1 MAANGDSMKRAGSQL
16 TRQFGLLG
24 LAVIAVITLALAVA
38 LSLSLRRDLLDGEW
52 AVTADFI
59 RTEATNHLLAA
70 DFVERPAP
78 LSETRFRDFNK
89 EAVSLPEIV
98 GVNVYDASMTVIWSE
113 DRRLVGQRYPD
124 RAELRRAV
132 GGSTAVA
139 LPAAAEP
146 ERRTER
152 GQGTPLAAL
161 YVPVAFPGTDQ
172 AVGVVETY
180 KAPTRVFAQIRR
192 AWMTVLAMALAG
204 GGALYGCL
212 LWVVRRAARRID
224 DQQRALLAASEQL
237 RSTQSQLVQAE
248 RMAAIGEVVAAVAHG
263 IRNPLANIRATAE
276 LEMLQCQGCEFS
288 KKNSA
293 AIIGEVDRMS
303 VRLRDLLQFVGPGER
318 PRQQVDL
325 NGVIQEAA
333 RALTAR
339 LAQTLITLTTHLA
352 PDLPPISGNPS
363 LLEQVFAGLIGNA
376 IEASSSAQGNSIM
389 IVTGTERP
397 SPAARTVYVEIA
409 DTGVGISP
417 ESLANIFEPFY
428 TTKAQGIGLGLALA
442 KKFTEVYG
450 GSITVQSRPHEGT
463 KFRATFPVDE
473 PTSGGA

>member
-1 MAANGDSMKRAGSQL
+1 MAGNGNS
-16 TRQFGLLG
+16 
-24 LAVIAVITLALAVA
+24 IAASALAHVR
-38 LSLSLRRDLLDGEW
+38 LGW
-52 AVTADFI
+52 AT
-59 RTEATNHLLAA
+59 
-70 DFVERPAP
+70 
-78 LSETRFRDFNK
+78 
-89 EAVSLPEIV
+89 
-98 GVNVYDASMTVIWSE
+98 
-113 DRRLVGQRYPD
+113 
-124 RAELRRAV
+124 
-132 GGSTAVA
+132 
-139 LPAAAEP
+139 
-146 ERRTER
+146 
-152 GQGTPLAAL
+152 
-161 YVPVAFPGTDQ
+161 
-172 AVGVVETY
+172 
-180 KAPTRVFAQIRR
+180 VFA
-192 AWMTVLAMALAG
+192 AALAG

-212 LWVVRRAARRID
+212 VSVVRRASRRID
-224 DQQRALLAASEQL
+224 EQQRALMAANEQL
-237 RSTQSQLVQAE
+237 RTTQRQLLQAE

-276 LEMLQCQGCEFS
+276 LEMLQCQGCQFS
-288 KKNSA
+288 AKNSA

-325 NGVIQEAA
+325 NGVLREAV
-333 RALTAR
+333 RTMTAR
-339 LAQTLITLTTHLA
+339 LAQTQVTLAAHLA

-376 IEASSSAQGNSIM
+376 IEASSGGRGNSIT
-389 IVTGTERP
+389 IITGTERP

-428 TTKAQGIGLGLALA
+428 STKAQGIGLGLALA

>member
-1 MAANGDSMKRAGSQL
+1 MTREGRGPELPRAEALGDQPASEPAMP
-16 TRQFGLLG
+16 TRPV
-24 LAVIAVITLALAVA
+24 AVQ
-38 LSLSLRRDLLDGEW
+38 
-52 AVTADFI
+52 
-59 RTEATNHLLAA
+59 RT
-70 DFVERPAP
+70 DQPVGMM
-78 LSETRFRDFNK
+78 ETSK
-89 EAVSLPEIV
+89 PP
-98 GVNVYDASMTVIWSE
+98 T
-113 DRRLVGQRYPD
+113 RRL
-124 RAELRRAV
+124 
-132 GGSTAVA
+132 TH
-139 LPAAAEP
+139 
-146 ERRTER
+146 
-152 GQGTPLAAL
+152 
-161 YVPVAFPGTDQ
+161 
-172 AVGVVETY
+172 
-180 KAPTRVFAQIRR
+180 IRR
-192 AWMTVLAMALAG
+192 AWVSVFGMARAG

-212 LWVVRRAARRID
+212 LWVVRRAARRTD
-224 DQQRALLAASEQL
+224 DQQRALLAANEQL
-237 RSTQSQLVQAE
+237 RSTQSRLLHAE

-318 PRQQVDL
+318 PRQHVDL
-325 NGVIQEAA
+325 NSVIQEAV
-333 RALTAR
+333 RAMTAR
-339 LAQTLITLTTHLA
+339 LAQTPITLTTHLA
-352 PDLPPISGNPS
+352 SDLPPISGNPS

-376 IEASSSAQGNSIM
+376 IEASNTALGNSIT
-389 IVTGTERP
+389 IITGTERP

-473 PTSGGA
+473 PTFGGA